1 MYPFMIN
8 LLTIDAAF
16 FLDLIHRNLIS
27 AILPLEVRF
36 EELLVKYP
44 LPLVELLNFISR
56 IFLILFFSKTNVLN
70 LIPVILPLAY
80 LLIYFVENKTVKS
93 AKIQIGE
100 LAFYYDRLRYT
111 HASLRSVVVSHY

>member
-56 IFLILFFSKTNVLN
+56 IFLTLFSSNTNVLN
-70 LIPVILPLAY
+70 LILVILLLAY
-80 LLIYFVENKTVKS
+80 LLIHLVKNKTVKS
-93 AKIQIGE
+93 AKI
-100 LAFYYDRLRYT
+100 
-111 HASLRSVVVSHY
+111 